1 MRNIYRQIY
10 FYDTKLSTYNKVTN
24 TFVEVSNY
32 KEEII
37 KLFNSLEELEYDKT
51 NLPNSRYL
59 QKINGTYDFIKI
71 DEINSSCIKGK
82 LINSDD
88 SGLTYYEENGDLKF
102 LKDVITGNR

>member
-37 KLFNSLEELEYDKT
+37 KLFNSLEDLEY
-51 NLPNSRYL
+51 L
-59 QKINGTYDFIKI
+59 
-71 DEINSSCIKGK
+71 
-82 LINSDD
+82 
-88 SGLTYYEENGDLKF
+88 
-102 LKDVITGNR
+102 